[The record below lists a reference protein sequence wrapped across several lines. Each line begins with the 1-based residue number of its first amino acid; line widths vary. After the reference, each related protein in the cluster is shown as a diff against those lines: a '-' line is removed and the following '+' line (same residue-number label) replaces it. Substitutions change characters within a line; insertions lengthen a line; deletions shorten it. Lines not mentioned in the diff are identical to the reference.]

1 MELIAFANKAIDE
14 LIAEEGEKLYLKP
27 CPFCGGSDLV
37 FETVRH
43 YGCNTVYMRVACQK
57 IICLSSGGEVVVGE
71 AQEEVDGKD
80 LGRVLNAMQRARE
93 VWNRRTTK

>member
-14 LIAEEGEKLYLKP
+14 LTAEEGEKLYLKP
-27 CPFCGGSDLV
+27 CPFCGGSDLE

-43 YGCNTVYMRVACQK
+43 YDTVYMRVACQK

-71 AQEEVDGKD
+71 AQEEADGKD
-80 LGRVLNAMQRARE
+80 MGMVLNAMLCARE
-93 VWNRRTTK
+93 VWNRRAK